1 MTERK
6 LASVAPRY
14 RQPSSYNPFT
24 GKYAILGREGI
35 LSRCAM
41 MQIVGDDETEAN
53 EDTHDDYVFC
63 RGYDPESEKFY
74 NKIAVAKPYGVRGT
88 FPYKLAE
95 VYPAIKPMTLLGDT
109 AMVAAT
115 TTGQPAS
122 LTEELDILYEDAPDN
137 DHPIWWLL
145 LDAGGGVRF
154 VKVEKDGGVAGNAS
168 TDCTWTYTVKTLGDV
183 TMETTISPEQERYPK
198 TTYLEAAASGRSE
211 YALAEYV
218 SGTLKL
224 IWVPGEIADTSTCP

>member
-122 LTEELDILYEDAPDN
+122 LTEELDILYQDAPDD

-145 LDAGGGVRF
+145 LDASGMPMRWGKLDGTLSVGGTQDVSLWQTTGGGWGGWDEDSGEDWTCYAPPLLSSGSIGSGKWVLVGIVNGR
-154 VKVEKDGGVAGNAS
+154 KVV
-168 TDCTWTYTVKTLGDV
+168 LL
-183 TMETTISPEQERYPK
+183 PE
-198 TTYLEAAASGRSE
+198 
-211 YALAEYV
+211 
-218 SGTLKL
+218 
-224 IWVPGEIADTSTCP
+224 C